1 MPNESSIFGI
11 PSFEIWK
18 SKFNLAF
25 PKKYPSLRRCAKYK
39 PGQSLGENGQSS
51 SQVPRRNKN

>member
-18 SKFNLAF
+18 SKFDLSF
-25 PKKYPSLRRCAKYK
+25 PKRYPGLLRYAKYK
-39 PGQSLGENGQSS
+39 PGQSLGEND
-51 SQVPRRNKN
+51 